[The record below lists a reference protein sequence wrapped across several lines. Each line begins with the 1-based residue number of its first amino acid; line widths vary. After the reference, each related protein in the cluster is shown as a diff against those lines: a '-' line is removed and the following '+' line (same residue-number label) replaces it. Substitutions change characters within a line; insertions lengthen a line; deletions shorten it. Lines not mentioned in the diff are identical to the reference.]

1 MFKNKN
7 LFLLL
12 VLILLVTL
20 TLGLA
25 CTPQRRP
32 APSPA
37 PRDNDP
43 GVGDIRMEDR
53 DVDERR
59 EENNAE
65 GQKKAERMA
74 ETIVDE
80 VQGINSATV
89 VFAEEIAYVG
99 IDLHANYTGNEAE
112 NVKKQV
118 TGLVKEEDTDIETVY
133 VTEDADTFTRL
144 QRIGRDIEN
153 GRPVSGFLDELQN
166 MFRRVTPSME

>member
-7 LFLLL
+7 LILLL
-12 VLILLVTL
+12 VVLLLLTM

-37 PRDNDP
+37 PRTNDP
-43 GVGDIRMEDR
+43 GVGDTRMEDR
-53 DVDERR
+53 GVNERR
-59 EENNAE
+59 AEDNAE
-65 GQKKAERMA
+65 AQRKAERMA
-74 ETIVDE
+74 EKIVDE

-99 IDLHANYTGNEAE
+99 IDLHADYTGNEAK

-118 TGLVKEEDTDIETVY
+118 ARIVKEDDPDIETVY
-133 VTEDADTFTRL
+133 VTEDADTYTRL
-144 QRIGRDIEN
+144 QRIGRDIED
-153 GRPVSGFLDELQN
+153 GRPISGFLDELQN